1 MRISSS
7 LLARQPTE
15 LLRFS
20 HGGNRRGSRPDPLR
34 RIAVIPKASFPEDPR
49 CSHLT
54 TSVPGTPHRYL
65 QRTPSERQVRTAAS
79 SCERISP
86 HHRVTRPQSLCLGKA
101 IQSQSRV
108 HLCNAVVRVRHQRP
122 ATPAQAGQSSSFS
135 LLPHRALLCS
145 PLCSKTANASNLQRP
160 SRQCLTGCLPL
171 GTDPTLSFVLGFNV
185 IQDRAAL
192 SRVD

>member
-34 RIAVIPKASFPEDPR
+34 RIVVILQASFPEDPR

-54 TSVPGTPHRYL
+54 TSVPRTTHRYL
-65 QRTPSERQVRTAAS
+65 RRTPSGRQVRTAAS
-79 SCERISP
+79 SSERISP
-86 HHRVTRPQSLCLGKA
+86 HHRVTRPQFLCLRRA

-122 ATPAQAGQSSSFS
+122 ATPALAGFF
-135 LLPHRALLCS
+135 ALLI
-145 PLCSKTANASNLQRP
+145 CSKTANATSVTSSSPWIAVCTKSTRRLPASLSCHAMQTTGPSCQWLCCWFSN
-160 SRQCLTGCLPL
+160 
-171 GTDPTLSFVLGFNV
+171 
-185 IQDRAAL
+185 
-192 SRVD
+192 

>member
-54 TSVPGTPHRYL
+54 TSVPGTTHRYL
-65 QRTPSERQVRTAAS
+65 RRTPSGRQVRTAAS
-79 SCERISP
+79 SSERISP
-86 HHRVTRPQSLCLGKA
+86 HPRVTRPQLLCLGKG

-108 HLCNAVVRVRHQRP
+108 HLCNAVVRVQHQQP
-122 ATPAQAGQSSSFS
+122 ATPALAGQSSSFS
-135 LLPHRALLCS
+135 LWAPQSS
-145 PLCSKTANASNLQRP
+145 PL
-160 SRQCLTGCLPL
+160 
-171 GTDPTLSFVLGFNV
+171 LSFMQ
-185 IQDRAAL
+185 QDRQ
-192 SRVD
+192 RVKLGHYPPSNSLLRNDKQAT